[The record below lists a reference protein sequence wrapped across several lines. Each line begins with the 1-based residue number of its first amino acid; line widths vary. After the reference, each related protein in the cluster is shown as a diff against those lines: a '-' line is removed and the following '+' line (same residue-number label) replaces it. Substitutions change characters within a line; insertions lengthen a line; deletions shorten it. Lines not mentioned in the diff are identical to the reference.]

1 VLLVWAPFLTFKKW
15 GSSFESP
22 IDFDPTLNG
31 PTRGHLTMPAMV
43 HDPSILSQTLIIDES
58 PYLVSLSL
66 PPFEETLRYPTLTTS
81 VGGRG

>member
-1 VLLVWAPFLTFKKW
+1 
-15 GSSFESP
+15 
-22 IDFDPTLNG
+22 
-31 PTRGHLTMPAMV
+31 MPAMV

-58 PYLVSLSL
+58 PHLVSLSL